1 MAEHEE
7 TVDAF
12 AAFEADRRP
21 NAEAIQAMALENYIE
36 MRDSVDNPAWRRQ
49 RALELALAERHP
61 GRFVPRYS
69 MVSFTRTPYAVA
81 FERGRWQRELLV
93 QATQG
98 IDDLAAIDSAS
109 LDARIVAGLEPLPAD
124 WLDLAA

>member
-1 MAEHEE
+1 
-7 TVDAF
+7 
-12 AAFEADRRP
+12 
-21 NAEAIQAMALENYIE
+21 
-36 MRDSVDNPAWRRQ
+36 
-49 RALELALAERHP
+49 
-61 GRFVPRYS
+61 

-98 IDDLAAIDSAS
+98 IDDLAAIDSAA